1 VTALLEGSSESTPI
15 PHRIG
20 ATEINQIR
28 IATQVFDS
36 WSRTYGGGVAREA
49 VMGQLRWSVG
59 LLEATCPARLRTEL
73 YSAVGDLAN
82 VAGYMAYDADAQ
94 EEGRRLYRFALG
106 CAEQAKDWRLR
117 ANVLSAM
124 TRQAVWTGQP
134 DEGLTLAELALVRP
148 DRLTATVRAMLH
160 TDRARALAKMHR
172 VNETLTAIGI
182 ADEHFMDATR
192 ANDPPSL
199 YNAAR
204 HSQLTGQ
211 PLADLAILGHHPEQ
225 ATDRLTAAAAGHA
238 ADHVRSRAICLAKLA
253 GHTMATGDPLQAA
266 TIGHEALDIAG
277 SIRSHLAAEDLRDL
291 ARYAAAH
298 QQLDEVA
305 HLRHRISTLVCT
317 FNV

>member
-1 VTALLEGSSESTPI
+1 
-15 PHRIG
+15 
-20 ATEINQIR
+20 
-28 IATQVFDS
+28 
-36 WSRTYGGGVAREA
+36 
-49 VMGQLRWSVG
+49 
-59 LLEATCPARLRTEL
+59 
-73 YSAVGDLAN
+73 
-82 VAGYMAYDADAQ
+82 
-94 EEGRRLYRFALG
+94 
-106 CAEQAKDWRLR
+106 
-117 ANVLSAM
+117 
-124 TRQAVWTGQP
+124 
-134 DEGLTLAELALVRP
+134 
-148 DRLTATVRAMLH
+148 MLH

-317 FNV
+317 FNLDHSP

>member
-1 VTALLEGSSESTPI
+1 MGTLTLGPVAALREGGELTPTPI
-15 PHRIG
+15 PPRIG
-20 ATEINQIR
+20 TTEINTTEIKQIR

-36 WSRTYGGGVAREA
+36 WSRTYRTYGGGVAREA

-172 VNETLTAIGI
+172 VNETLTAI
-182 ADEHFMDATR
+182 
-192 ANDPPSL
+192 
-199 YNAAR
+199 
-204 HSQLTGQ
+204 
-211 PLADLAILGHHPEQ
+211 
-225 ATDRLTAAAAGHA
+225 
-238 ADHVRSRAICLAKLA
+238 
-253 GHTMATGDPLQAA
+253 
-266 TIGHEALDIAG
+266 
-277 SIRSHLAAEDLRDL
+277 AAEDLRDL